1 MGSFDRPEPQAVI
14 RRLGSSVVEMG
25 AIERRRADHSPSS
38 RRESTM
44 SLDENKSVVR
54 HLFDAVNAGDL
65 DRVLDCVAEDIAVHT
80 SIPGI
85 TPGREGFRQFIGVY
99 LSAFP
104 EQRVEIHELVAEGD
118 RVLVRHTHHVT
129 HGGEFA
135 GMPPTGKQAIVDG
148 LELFRVNNG
157 QIAEMWHHDDLL
169 SLLQQ
174 LGAVPTPE
182 RAGV

>member
-1 MGSFDRPEPQAVI
+1 
-14 RRLGSSVVEMG
+14 
-25 AIERRRADHSPSS
+25 
-38 RRESTM
+38 M
-44 SLDENKSVVR
+44 SLAENKAVVR
-54 HLFDAVNAGDL
+54 HMFDAVNASDL
-65 DRVLDCVAEDIAVHT
+65 DRAHTLVADDVTVHT

-85 TPGREGFRQFIGVY
+85 EPGREGFRQFIGVY

-104 EQRVEIHELVAEGD
+104 EQGVEVHEMVAEGD

-135 GMPPTGKQAIVDG
+135 GMPPSGKQAIVDG

-169 SLLQQ
+169 GLMQQ
-174 LGAVPTPE
+174 LGAVPTPGQGG
-182 RAGV
+182 A